1 MNDES
6 QKMGLTARVYG
17 DLLESSTRVVGR
29 ALGNVVGMV
38 AEPLGRAAEI
48 GKKNILK
55 YVDRMDGENPE
66 DVIPVRP
73 DVAIPI
79 LDKFRY
85 TEQEELASRYVE
97 LLAKESLKK
106 TQGTVLP
113 SYIEILSQLSP
124 DEVRIIDG
132 MVKAKGKITFPT
144 KEIPKEVV
152 DSFLDDINMPKE
164 RFQRETYV
172 FSVGPLPCIE
182 IRVSKKDGTFA
193 VYEQHYSHLDKIFSL
208 DKPENKDIYLVNL
221 ARLGLIQHL
230 NIELRL
236 VPVYK
241 IIEETPYI
249 EEIKKLLKRRGM
261 TIGIRRHK
269 FVTTKLAK
277 HFVSICSNDKEQNK
291 QNGNS

>member
-6 QKMGLTARVYG
+6 QKMGLPAQVYG
-17 DLLESSTRVVGR
+17 DLAKSSTRAVGR
-29 ALGNVVGMV
+29 ALGDIVGMI
-38 AEPLGRAAEI
+38 AEPIGRAAEI
-48 GKKNILK
+48 GRKNILK
-55 YVDRMDGENPE
+55 YVNRMDGENAK

-73 DVAIPI
+73 EVAIPI

-97 LLAKESLKK
+97 LLAKESLEK

-124 DEVRIIDG
+124 DEVRVIDG
-132 MVKAKGKITFPT
+132 MVKKKGKIIFPT
-144 KEIPKEVV
+144 KEISKEVV
-152 DSFLDDINMPKE
+152 DSFLDINVPKE
-164 RFQRETYV
+164 TFQRETYV
-172 FSVGPLPCIE
+172 YSVGDLPCVE
-182 IRVSKKDGTFA
+182 IRGVKKDSGFII
-193 VYEQHYSHLDKIFSL
+193 YEQHYNCLDKIFPL

-230 NIELRL
+230 NAALKL
-236 VPVYK
+236 APVYK
-241 IIEETPYI
+241 TIKEGPYI
-249 EEIKKLLKRRGM
+249 EEIKKQIKRRQM
-261 TIGIRRHK
+261 TISIRRRK

>member
-6 QKMGLTARVYG
+6 QKMGLPAQVYG
-17 DLLESSTRVVGR
+17 DLAKSSTRAVGR
-29 ALGNVVGMV
+29 ALGDVVGMI
-38 AEPLGRAAEI
+38 AEPIGRAAEI
-48 GKKNILK
+48 GRKNILK
-55 YVDRMDGENPE
+55 YVNRMDGENAK

-97 LLAKESLKK
+97 LLAKESLEK

-132 MVKAKGKITFPT
+132 MVKVKGKITFPT
-144 KEIPKEVV
+144 KEISKEMM
-152 DSFLDDINMPKE
+152 DSLLSLDATEEM
-164 RFQRETYV
+164 FQHENFTYP
-172 FSVGPLPCIE
+172 VGPLPCIE
-182 IRVSKKDGTFA
+182 IRGSKKGSVFVTI
-193 VYEQHYSHLDKIFSL
+193 EQHYNCLDKIFPL

-230 NIELRL
+230 DLELKIS
-236 VPVYK
+236 PIYK
-241 IIEETPYI
+241 PIEEGPYI
-249 EEIKKLLKRRGM
+249 EEVKKQIKRLEM
-261 TIGIRRHK
+261 TIDIHRHQ
-269 FVTTKLAK
+269 FVITTLAQ